1 MTVRV
6 FLIWLTSTNTPWIRW
21 HISKIKEP
29 MTIRVAVNN
38 DRMRQRSFI
47 E

>member
-1 MTVRV
+1 MAVLV

-21 HISKIKEP
+21 YISKIKEP